1 MTETIIFV
9 PGASERLKLYF
20 QEVTPK
26 LKVWRQAMIKTC
38 GTCQW
43 WDDNGVCNNC
53 WAGQVCAMGGALWR
67 KTAVRGASTTGA
79 WNSYEGARCCHYILV
94 EHRMRA
100 RDGELCLSRRER
112 VVKGE

>member
-1 MTETIIFV
+1 M
-9 PGASERLKLYF
+9 
-20 QEVTPK
+20 
-26 LKVWRQAMIKTC
+26 
-38 GTCQW
+38 
-43 WDDNGVCNNC
+43 
-53 WAGQVCAMGGALWR
+53 
-67 KTAVRGASTTGA
+67 RGASTTGA